1 MTSYTGKTLEEAL
14 DSAASDL
21 GLDVNDL
28 LYISNESKG
37 PLGRKKVTVDVY
49 DLSEVIEYAEN
60 YILSVI
66 DSFGIESSVKTVIR
80 DDIITITIDS
90 IHNPILIGKNGKTL
104 QALNELT
111 NAVVSKQ
118 FRHHFRILLDV
129 NGYKSGKYKRLEK
142 VARSLAFKVRKTHE
156 TYTFDE
162 MPSDERRVIHN
173 AVNDIKGVKSV
184 STGEGAHRRV
194 QLIYDPESSESKA

>member
-14 DSAASDL
+14 ESAASEL

-28 LYISNESKG
+28 LYISSESKG
-37 PLGRKKVTVDVY
+37 PLGRKRITVEVY

-60 YILSVI
+60 YILNVI

-111 NAVVSKQ
+111 NAVVSKR
-118 FRHHFRILLDV
+118 FHHHFRILLDV

-194 QLIYDPESSESKA
+194 QLIYDPESNEKKS